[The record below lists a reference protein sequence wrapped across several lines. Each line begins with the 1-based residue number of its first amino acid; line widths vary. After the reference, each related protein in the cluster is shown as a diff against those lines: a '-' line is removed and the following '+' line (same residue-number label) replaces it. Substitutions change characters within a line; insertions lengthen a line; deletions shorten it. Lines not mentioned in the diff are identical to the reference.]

1 LSRRISLRLLTLTG
15 SVGWRHLGEDPV
27 RAATL
32 AWRILPRP
40 GRRMVRR
47 VSGYGRALALWDRGD
62 RQEALRLLAPSP
74 QRQASFALAMDRP
87 EVARAALDRAGTV
100 PVCLAAR
107 LAWREGRLT
116 DAMRMLD
123 GARSSRARR
132 MRRAVAGEL
141 AVLDP
146 GNLTQ
151 ERAAQHK
158 TASHSAEPHRAAPHS
173 AESHSAES
181 HSAESH
187 SAESHSAESHRAA
200 PHRAEPHRAEPHR
213 AAPGPARV
221 LHIVT
226 NALPSTHAGYTV
238 RTHHIAIAQRAAG
251 LEPHV
256 VTKCGFPVAQGIPD
270 ARGLVEVDGIP
281 YHRLLPYVLPR
292 TADAVLR
299 RGSELAERLSRQ
311 LRPAVLHAAS
321 NHLNGQVALTVGE
334 RCGLPVVYEA
344 RGFLEETWLSRRG
357 EGSGSSQTDMYRLS
371 RAMET
376 ACMRAAGLV
385 VTLGEV
391 MREEIIG
398 RGIPPEKVVVVPN
411 AVSAE
416 FLEPLPDGHGL
427 RESLGIGPA
436 EFTIGMVSSLF
447 AYEGGANLLEAVA
460 ELRRRRVPARPL
472 IVGDGP
478 ERGALERLA
487 AELGLDGVAIFTGR
501 VPIREVRQYHA
512 VLDVF
517 AVPRTDDRVCHL
529 VTPLKPVEA
538 MASGL
543 AVVASDVKA
552 MREII
557 EPGTTGTLTVPED
570 SMKLADCI
578 EGLFYT
584 PDRRRAIGACARD
597 WVARDRTWARNADR
611 YLSAYRSLGAI

>member
-15 SVGWRHLGEDPV
+15 SVAWRHLAEDPA
-27 RAATL
+27 RAAAL

-47 VSGYGRALALWDRGD
+47 VSNYGRALALWERGD
-62 RQEALRLLAPSP
+62 RQAALRQLESSP
-74 QRQASFALAMDRP
+74 RRQASFALAMDRP
-87 EVARAALDRAGTV
+87 EVARAALEAAGPV
-100 PVCLAAR
+100 PACLAAR

-116 DAMRMLD
+116 DAMGLLE
-123 GARSSRARR
+123 GARSRRARR
-132 MRRAVAGEL
+132 MARALAGEL
-141 AVLDP
+141 AVLNRSIGGATP
-146 GNLTQ
+146 S
-151 ERAAQHK
+151 APAIHPA
-158 TASHSAEPHRAAPHS
+158 TA
-173 AESHSAES
+173 
-181 HSAESH
+181 
-187 SAESHSAESHRAA
+187 
-200 PHRAEPHRAEPHR
+200 
-213 AAPGPARV
+213 GPARI

-238 RTHHIAIAQRAAG
+238 RTQHIAFAQRAAG

-256 VTKCGFPVAQGIPD
+256 VTKCGFPVAQGTLD
-270 ARGLVEVDGIP
+270 ARPLVQVEGIP
-281 YHRLLPYVLPR
+281 YHRLLPYLLPR
-292 TADAVLR
+292 TADAALT
-299 RGSELAERLSRQ
+299 RGTELAVRLARR
-311 LRPAVLHAAS
+311 LRPVVLHAAS
-321 NHLNGQVALTVGE
+321 NHLNGQVAIAVGE
-334 RCGLPVVYEA
+334 QCGLPVVYEA
-344 RGFLEETWLSRRG
+344 RGFLEETWLSRRSA
-357 EGSGSSQTDMYRLS
+357 GSASAETDMYRLS

-398 RGIPPEKVVVVPN
+398 RGIPAEKVVVVPN

-416 FLEPLPDGHGL
+416 FLQPLPDGRPL
-427 RESLGIGPA
+427 RDSLGIAPA

-447 AYEGGANLLEAVA
+447 AYEGGANLLEAAA

-487 AELGLDGVAIFTGR
+487 TQLGLDGIAVFTGR
-501 VPIREVRQYHA
+501 VPMREVRQYHA
-512 VLDVF
+512 ILDVF
-517 AVPRTDDRVCHL
+517 VVPRTDDRVCHL
-529 VTPLKPVEA
+529 VTPLKPIEA

-578 EGLFYT
+578 EGLFYS
-584 PDRRRAIGACARD
+584 PDRRRAMGVCARD
-597 WVARDRTWARNADR
+597 WVARDRTWARNAER
-611 YLSAYRSLGAI
+611 YLSAYKSLGAI